1 MHLCGCLGGFFSNQQ
16 LSGRR
21 VPGRRHAGSICFH
34 ILHRLSARSRGVTLQ
49 KSPASRAFPTC
60 NSDFCSARS
69 DFSCVRG
76 SSNTTQGVSRH
87 ACHQFH
93 SGSGSDHVDRRRGHR
108 GLPSPETTGGTG
120 IHRRRFHHWPAHPA
134 IRPDPRRRN
143 HQDPGRARCDIPD
156 VLPGPGVQP
165 AQVVQGRCHGIHR
178 GIPGNRAD
186 DLDRL
191 RDRSLV

>member
-1 MHLCGCLGGFFSNQQ
+1 MSGVINTVIDSWAFPGSIAFSRVKARFEGCTSAGASAVFSNQQ

-21 VPGRRHAGSICFH
+21 VRSRRHAGSICFH

-93 SGSGSDHVDRRRGHR
+93 SGSGSDHVDRRCGD
-108 GLPSPETTGGTG
+108 GGFSSPETTGGAG
-120 IHRRRFHHWPAHPA
+120 LHRRRFHHWPAHPA
-134 IRPDPRRRN
+134 IRPDP
-143 HQDPGRARCDIPD
+143 
-156 VLPGPGVQP
+156 
-165 AQVVQGRCHGIHR
+165 
-178 GIPGNRAD
+178 
-186 DLDRL
+186 
-191 RDRSLV
+191 